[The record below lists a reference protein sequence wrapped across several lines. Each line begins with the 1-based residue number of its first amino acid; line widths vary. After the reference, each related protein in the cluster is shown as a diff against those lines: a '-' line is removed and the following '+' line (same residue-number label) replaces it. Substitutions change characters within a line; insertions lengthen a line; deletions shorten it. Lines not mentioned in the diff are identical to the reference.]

1 MENEKNEGN
10 QSVAEVVTVE
20 KKDDKPSITKDESA
34 DNKRPYPQSCPS
46 DSEARDDSENPCLP
60 KRAKLGPELSVPE
73 KEVNKLDY
81 LHGQHYL
88 HVSEVETTETV
99 QYVLSSNEEQSI
111 DCPTTP
117 TKVDELDTVDEKL
130 EDGPVDNNACK
141 TSEVPATSS
150 SSTTTEKH
158 FQNAYE
164 KFLLTQV
171 VIDPQSRETIE
182 EKKLCMKKCVKKR
195 KISISKSR
203 NQMSAPTLKILEAH
217 TASSQDNQL
226 PSNMDNTRNIQ
237 VEGTAS
243 HSDENKA
250 CCASSLNTCKQ
261 NPEDLSSVGD
271 SGEKPKVES
280 LSKPISKIIAKLK
293 NDRNKHERRYLF
305 RRKHSFGQLKRHLMS
320 NKGKLEDSIVYFKG
334 NVNPPIK
341 TFLKKSAPATYLT
354 SESSTH
360 EEVLYDVESTLPPA
374 TLKVIQTTQLTE
386 QYSCLYCGHAASTKE
401 NFIVHF
407 WKRHANQMQ
416 FYCQPCGYSCVT
428 REEFEKHCQ
437 NDNHKK
443 STVLLNCCLCGLE
456 TKSKSTFK
464 HHMKSKHEMYFHCSI
479 CKIYFKSPD
488 EKLHHE
494 TSEAHIWAHDKRGN
508 TNVENMV
515 KTDLAK
521 ESPREDEKH
530 AGLQEVVVPVAES
543 KHEMYFNSSVF
554 MIYFKSL
561 DDKLHHR
568 TTEAHIGAQDK
579 TCNTNVEN
587 MGVKTDLAK
596 ESQKEDENRVVLQE
610 VEVPVTSCIES
621 HIKSKL
627 EMYFHC
633 NVCNIYFKSLD
644 DKLHHETS
652 EAHIVAQD
660 KECNT
665 NIENMRL
672 QMDFAKEFQKED
684 ENNAGL
690 QEVEVP
696 VMDSMES
703 RMKSKEEMYFHC
715 SVCKID
721 FKSLDDKLHHETSEA
736 HIGAQDKECNTNV
749 ESMVKVNLAKD
760 TRKEDE
766 NHAGLQEVEVP
777 VTDCI
782 EKEVKKPQFQCKKCF
797 YKTRSSTVLTR
808 HIKLRHTRDYHFLC
822 KACNIYTM
830 YKEGMERHIR
840 RSKHI
845 ENAKKN
851 NIGLLFDECI
861 ERVSFIE
868 PSMTHKDGHRD
879 EDGGE
884 AQEPSE
890 LVSPPPEES
899 VCSKHAPSQT
909 APMCLTT
916 PKRGRP
922 KGNLSIACPYCGL
935 IASSVTNLKVHVR
948 RKHTHQYNYKC
959 KVCNYD
965 TVTKG
970 DMERHCITKKHKN
983 RVEEQQLNQ
992 QKTEIV
998 VSTDGTKFEAS
1009 VKKKGNTLAINNK
1022 HLITSQEQPAP
1033 TDNPDSM
1040 PVDTSTDE
1048 HLGTVV
1054 DVQNICTNLGNEK
1067 CIYCEFVGDATSLE
1081 IHVKKKHMKAYK
1093 YYCKACDFYA
1103 PTHKDMLTHVSSET
1117 HKVNRQS
1124 PLKSPCPSSMEKVE
1138 YDVQGLPCNVS
1149 SEDVVEIG
1157 PSPLSSNGNTD
1168 LCPVLQTNASNHIS
1182 QVVDESEP
1190 TEDGKLEDFE
1200 KNTDLLAKDETLQ
1213 PTNSVAL
1220 SAEESPV
1227 TDVTEQ
1233 ICLVHEDSVGKDT
1246 FTNNDTEKVSESEVV
1261 TEVLSEPNSIISKSE
1276 HLFDSSIVKLKIVCN
1291 ESLESDITDASKF
1304 SSLAPKIQ
1312 EPQLARKKKANG
1324 HSQGDSNRIRCNEC
1338 GFLADGLSGLNVH
1351 ISMKHPVKEKH
1362 FHCLLC
1368 GKSFFTES
1376 NLHQHLASIGHNK
1389 NELASFEERREGGGT
1404 FKCVKCTEPFD
1415 SEQSLFI
1422 HIKEQHEELLREVKK
1437 YIEEDTEQINKER
1450 EENQGNVCKYCGKIC
1465 KSSNSMA
1472 FLAHIRTHTG
1482 SKPFKCKI
1490 CKFAAAQLGD
1500 ARNHVKRHLGMREY
1514 KCHVCGVAFVMR
1526 KHLNT
1531 HLLGKHG
1538 VGTPKERKFA
1548 CNVCDRSFRERWA
1561 LNNHMKLHTGEK
1573 PFKCTWPTCHYS
1585 FLTASAMKDHYRTHT
1600 GEKSFLCDLCGFAG
1614 GTRHA
1619 LTKHRRQHTGEKPFK
1634 CDECN
1639 FASTTQ
1645 SHLTRHKRV
1654 HTGEKPY
1661 MCPWCDYRSNCAENV
1676 RKHILHTGKHEG
1688 VKMYN
1693 CPKCN
1698 YGTNAPMEF
1707 RNHLKEQHSD
1717 IENPDLAY
1725 LHAGIVSKS
1734 FECRLK
1740 GQGANFVETDSPF
1753 TATTSAEPSP
1763 LKEHVQAT
1771 RKASQSPER
1780 VQQVIIIQGF
1790 SDEYEGNFSIDTSV
1804 EETAAATL
1812 QTLAMA
1818 GQVARV
1824 VHITEDGQVIAT
1836 DQTAH
1841 MGDIIP
1847 GEILGEQLPEGT
1859 TQVVVVEGPMEET
1872 DVAESVA
1879 IETLTDSD
1887 GNVVQQVMAQSILDA
1902 SQAVHTSD
1910 SSSALDALLCA
1921 VTEIGNVGDAE
1932 RQHSLES
1939 QSVEESLVGL
1949 ANDQVCVESN
1959 TEEIQVYH
1967 EVHENQQDVEQIGV
1981 VQQVMHSSGFATSQE
1996 SAFKN
2001 MVQGVLQFAVCDSA
2015 AADQLL
2021 QEGVTQ
2027 VIVND
2032 EGTVHMVSTEG
2043 PHIIMHNT
2051 ESHTLSIPDQQ
2062 MRLVECEDGEISQ
2075 IIVTEEL
2082 ARAMAQNG
2090 NGSYQEGTT
2099 HYIVTG
2105 LPQEDKGSNMYSHTV
2120 IETSENS
2127 GILHTE
2133 TIMDTQMPVEDGSHD
2148 INSMVVYTE

>member
-10 QSVAEVVTVE
+10 QSIAEVVSVE
-20 KKDDKPSITKDESA
+20 KKDGNTSITKDDSA
-34 DNKRPYPQSCPS
+34 NNKRPYPQSCPS
-46 DSEARDDSENPCLP
+46 ASEAREDFENPCLS
-60 KRAKLGPELSVPE
+60 KRAKLGPELSVSE
-73 KEVNKLDY
+73 KEVNKQDY
-81 LHGQHYL
+81 VDGQHYL
-88 HVSEVETTETV
+88 HVSQVETTETL
-99 QYVLSSNEEQSI
+99 QNVLSSADEQSI
-111 DCPTTP
+111 GCPTFP
-117 TKVDELDTVDEKL
+117 TKEDELGTVGEKLENEHNTVDEKLEDEHDTLDEKLEDEHHTVDEKLEVELDAVAENL

-141 TSEVPATSS
+141 ASEIPAVNS
-150 SSTTTEKH
+150 SSTQTEEH
-158 FQNAYE
+158 FQSAYE
-164 KFLLTQV
+164 KFVLTQV
-171 VIDPQSRETIE
+171 VIDQKSQDSIT
-182 EKKLCMKKCVKKR
+182 EKKLCVKKCVEKG
-195 KISISKSR
+195 KIIISKCR
-203 NQMSAPTLKILEAH
+203 NQTSDPTLKILEAH
-217 TASSQDNQL
+217 TALSQDNEL
-226 PSNMDNTRNIQ
+226 PSNIDNTRTLQ
-237 VEGTAS
+237 MEAS
-243 HSDENKA
+243 HSDENKVY
-250 CCASSLNTCKQ
+250 CASSLNTCKQ
-261 NPEDLSSVGD
+261 NPEDLSSVGEAEAKKKE
-271 SGEKPKVES
+271 GS
-280 LSKPISKIIAKLK
+280 LSKTISEIKAKLK

-305 RRKHSFGQLKRHLMS
+305 RRKHSFGQLKKRLIS
-320 NKGKLEDSIVYFKG
+320 NKGKLKDSIVCLKG
-334 NVNPPIK
+334 NGSLPIK
-341 TFLKKSAPATYLT
+341 SFLKKSATARYLT

-360 EEVLYDVESTLPPA
+360 EEVLYDVESTSLPA
-374 TLKVIQTTQLTE
+374 TSKLIQTTQLTE
-386 QYSCLYCGHAASTKE
+386 QYGCLYCKDVASTKE
-401 NFIVHF
+401 NVIVHF
-407 WKRHANQMQ
+407 WKSHATQMQ

-443 STVLLNCCLCGLE
+443 STVLLNCYLCGLKI
-456 TKSKSTFK
+456 TSKSTFK
-464 HHMKSKHEMYFHCSI
+464 RHMKSKHEMYFHCNV
-479 CKIYFKSPD
+479 CKIYFKLLD
-488 EKLHHE
+488 DKLHHE
-494 TSEAHIWAHDKRGN
+494 TLEAHIGAQEKRGN

-515 KTDLAK
+515 VKTDLAK
-521 ESPREDEKH
+521 ESP
-530 AGLQEVVVPVAES
+530 
-543 KHEMYFNSSVF
+543 
-554 MIYFKSL
+554 
-561 DDKLHHR
+561 
-568 TTEAHIGAQDK
+568 
-579 TCNTNVEN
+579 
-587 MGVKTDLAK
+587 
-596 ESQKEDENRVVLQE
+596 
-610 VEVPVTSCIES
+610 
-621 HIKSKL
+621 
-627 EMYFHC
+627 
-633 NVCNIYFKSLD
+633 
-644 DKLHHETS
+644 
-652 EAHIVAQD
+652 
-660 KECNT
+660 
-665 NIENMRL
+665 
-672 QMDFAKEFQKED
+672 
-684 ENNAGL
+684 
-690 QEVEVP
+690 
-696 VMDSMES
+696 
-703 RMKSKEEMYFHC
+703 
-715 SVCKID
+715 
-721 FKSLDDKLHHETSEA
+721 
-736 HIGAQDKECNTNV
+736 
-749 ESMVKVNLAKD
+749 
-760 TRKEDE
+760 KEDE

-777 VTDCI
+777 LTDSMESHLKSKHEMYFNSSVCKIYFKSHEDKSHHETSEAHIGVQDKNCNTGAENMVVKMDLAKETQKDENHAVLQEVEVPVTDCI
-782 EKEVKKPQFQCKKCF
+782 ESHMKSKHEMSVCCNVCNIYFKSLDDKIHHETTEAHIGVHDRKGNINLENMVAKTGFAKESPKEDGNHAGLPEVEVPVRDCIEKEIKKPQFQCKKCF

-830 YKEGMERHIR
+830 YKEGMERHIK

-861 ERVSFIE
+861 ERVSIIE
-868 PSMTHKDGHRD
+868 PSVMHKDGPRD
-879 EDGGE
+879 EDGGD
-884 AQEPSE
+884 AQAPSE
-890 LVSPPPEES
+890 LIAPSAEES
-899 VCSKHAPSQT
+899 ACSKHAPSQT
-909 APMCLTT
+909 APMCLNT

-922 KGNLSIACPYCGL
+922 KGNLPIACPYCGL
-935 IASSVTNLKVHVR
+935 IASSVTNLKVHIR

-1009 VKKKGNTLAINNK
+1009 SVKKKGNALAIINK
-1022 HLITSQEQPAP
+1022 HLTTSQEQPVP
-1033 TDNPDSM
+1033 TDNPVSM
-1040 PVDTSTDE
+1040 QVGTSTHE

-1054 DVQNICTNLGNEK
+1054 DVQNVCTNLGNEK
-1067 CIYCEFVGDATSLE
+1067 CMYCEFDGDPTSLE
-1081 IHVKKKHMKAYK
+1081 MHVKMKHMKSYK

-1124 PLKSPCPSSMEKVE
+1124 PLKSPCPSPMEKAE
-1138 YDVQGLPCNVS
+1138 YDVQGLPYNVS
-1149 SEDVVEIG
+1149 SEGVVEVDQR
-1157 PSPLSSNGNTD
+1157 PMSSNGNKD
-1168 LCPVLQTNASNHIS
+1168 LCPVLPTNNNVS

-1190 TEDGKLEDFE
+1190 TEDGKLEDLE
-1200 KNTDLLAKDETLQ
+1200 KNTDLLVKDETLQ
-1213 PTNSVAL
+1213 PTNSVSL
-1220 SAEESPV
+1220 SAVESPV
-1227 TDVTEQ
+1227 TEVTEQ

-1246 FTNNDTEKVSESEVV
+1246 VTTNDPGKVSESEVM
-1261 TEVLSEPNSIISKSE
+1261 TEVSSEPNSIISKSG
-1276 HLFDSSIVKLKIVCN
+1276 HIFDSSIVKLKIVCN
-1291 ESLESDITDASKF
+1291 ESLESETTSASKF
-1304 SSLAPKIQ
+1304 SGLAPKIQ
-1312 EPQLARKKKANG
+1312 ESQLTRKKKANG

-1763 LKEHVQAT
+1763 LKEHVRAT
-1771 RKASQSPER
+1771 RTAPQSPEQI
-1780 VQQVIIIQGF
+1780 QQVIIIQGF

-1847 GEILGEQLPEGT
+1847 GEILSEQLREGT

-1872 DVAESVA
+1872 EVAESVA

-1902 SQAVHTSD
+1902 SQAIHTSD

-1932 RQHSLES
+1932 RQHTLES
-1939 QSVEESLVGL
+1939 QAVEESLVGM
-1949 ANDQVCVESN
+1949 ANDQGCVETN

-1967 EVHENQQDVEQIGV
+1967 EVHEDQQDVGQIGV
-1981 VQQVMHSSGFATSQE
+1981 VQQVMQE
-1996 SAFKN
+1996 AAFKN

-2015 AADQLL
+2015 AADQLI

-2051 ESHTLSIPDQQ
+2051 ESHTLSIPEQQ

-2082 ARAMAQNG
+2082 ARAMTHNG
-2090 NGSYQEGTT
+2090 NDSYQEGTT
-2099 HYIVTG
+2099 HYIVTE

-2133 TIMDTQMPVEDGSHD
+2133 TILDTQMPDDDASHD

>member
-1 MENEKNEGN
+1 MENEKNKED
-10 QSVAEVVTVE
+10 QFVVEVVSE
-20 KKDDKPSITKDESA
+20 KKKDGETNVTTDEA
-34 DNKRPYPQSCPS
+34 NNKRPYPEVGPS
-46 DSEARDDSENPCLP
+46 ASESRDDSENPCLP
-60 KRAKLGPELSVPE
+60 KRAKLETELCDPE

-81 LHGQHYL
+81 LHDQHYL
-88 HVSEVETTETV
+88 HVSQMETIETV
-99 QYVLSSNEEQSI
+99 QCDPSTNEEQAISCSTI
-111 DCPTTP
+111 P
-117 TKVDELDTVDEKL
+117 TKEDELDSSTPTNVVEKL
-130 EDGPVDNNACK
+130 EDVPVDNSTRKA
-141 TSEVPATSS
+141 SEVAAASN
-150 SSTTTEKH
+150 SSTQKEKY
-158 FQNAYE
+158 FQTSYE
-164 KFLLTQV
+164 TFLQTRV
-171 VIDPQSRETIE
+171 VIDQNSQESIKD
-182 EKKLCMKKCVKKR
+182 KKLCLKKCVKKR
-195 KISISKSR
+195 KMRISRCRIQKSD
-203 NQMSAPTLKILEAH
+203 STIKLLETH
-217 TASSQDNQL
+217 TASRQDDEL
-226 PSNMDNTRNIQ
+226 PSNVNNMRNVQ
-237 VEGTAS
+237 MEGTAS
-243 HSDENKA
+243 HSEEKKLY
-250 CCASSLNTCKQ
+250 CSSSLDTCKQ
-261 NPEDLSSVGD
+261 NREDLSGV
-271 SGEKPKVES
+271 EKSEVKKNVES
-280 LSKPISKIIAKLK
+280 LSNTIIKIIAKRK
-293 NDRNKHERRYLF
+293 NDWKKHERRCWF
-305 RRKHSFGQLKRHLMS
+305 RRKHSFGQSKRRLIT
-320 NKGKLEDSIVYFKG
+320 NKGKLEDSIVCLKG
-334 NVNPPIK
+334 NGNPPIK
-341 TFLKKSAPATYLT
+341 TFHEKSATATHMT

-360 EEVLYDVESTLPPA
+360 VEVLHDVESTSPPA
-374 TLKVIQTTQLTE
+374 TLKVIRTTQLTE
-386 QYSCLYCGHAASTKE
+386 QYACVYCKSVASTEEK
-401 NFIVHF
+401 FIFHF
-407 WKRHANQMQ
+407 WKKHANQMQ

-428 REEFEKHCQ
+428 RQEFEKHCQ
-437 NDNHKK
+437 NDNHKQA
-443 STVLLNCCLCGLE
+443 TVLLNCYLCGLE
-456 TKSKSTFK
+456 ATNESAFK
-464 HHMKSKHEMYFHCSI
+464 RHMKSKHTMCFYCSG
-479 CKIYFKSPD
+479 CKIYFKLS
-488 EKLHHE
+488 
-494 TSEAHIWAHDKRGN
+494 
-508 TNVENMV
+508 
-515 KTDLAK
+515 
-521 ESPREDEKH
+521 
-530 AGLQEVVVPVAES
+530 
-543 KHEMYFNSSVF
+543 
-554 MIYFKSL
+554 
-561 DDKLHHR
+561 DDKLHHK
-568 TTEAHIGAQDK
+568 TSEAHKWAQEHNV
-579 TCNTNVEN
+579 NTNVVN
-587 MGVKTDLAK
+587 MEVKTELAQ
-596 ESQKEDENRVVLQE
+596 ETQKEDENGARLQ
-610 VEVPVTSCIES
+610 VAEVPV
-621 HIKSKL
+621 
-627 EMYFHC
+627 
-633 NVCNIYFKSLD
+633 
-644 DKLHHETS
+644 
-652 EAHIVAQD
+652 A
-660 KECNT
+660 
-665 NIENMRL
+665 
-672 QMDFAKEFQKED
+672 
-684 ENNAGL
+684 
-690 QEVEVP
+690 
-696 VMDSMES
+696 
-703 RMKSKEEMYFHC
+703 
-715 SVCKID
+715 
-721 FKSLDDKLHHETSEA
+721 
-736 HIGAQDKECNTNV
+736 
-749 ESMVKVNLAKD
+749 
-760 TRKEDE
+760 
-766 NHAGLQEVEVP
+766 
-777 VTDCI
+777 DCI
-782 EKEVKKPQFQCKKCF
+782 EKEVRKPQFQCKKCF

-808 HIKLRHTRDYHFLC
+808 HIKLRHTHDYHFLC

-830 YKEGMERHIR
+830 YKEGIERHIK

-868 PSMTHKDGHRD
+868 PAVMHEDGPQD
-879 EDGGE
+879 EDTGE
-884 AQEPSE
+884 THAPSG
-890 LVSPPPEES
+890 LVAPSSEES
-899 VCSKHAPSQT
+899 FCSKHALSQT
-909 APMCLTT
+909 APMHLNT

-922 KGNLSIACPYCGL
+922 KGNLSISCPHCGL
-935 IASSVTNLKVHVR
+935 IASSVTNLKVHIR

-998 VSTDGTKFEAS
+998 VTTDGTKFEAS
-1009 VKKKGNTLAINNK
+1009 IKKKVSVLAINEHVDTASK
-1022 HLITSQEQPAP
+1022 LLIPSQEHPVH
-1033 TDNPDSM
+1033 TDNPVS
-1040 PVDTSTDE
+1040 VQVETSAHE
-1048 HLGTVV
+1048 LHATVV
-1054 DVQNICTNLGNEK
+1054 DGQNGCTHLENEK
-1067 CIYCEFVGDATSLE
+1067 CMYCEFVGDSTSLE
-1081 IHVKKKHMKAYK
+1081 MHVKKNHMKAYK

-1103 PTHKDMLTHVSSET
+1103 PTHKDMLTHASSES
-1117 HKVNRQS
+1117 HKVNHQS
-1124 PLKSPCPSSMEKVE
+1124 PLKSPCAMPSPMEKSE
-1138 YDVQGLPCNVS
+1138 CDVQGSPCIVS
-1149 SEDVVEIG
+1149 SVVEIEQ
-1157 PSPLSSNGNTD
+1157 SPQSSNGTTEM
-1168 LCPVLQTNASNHIS
+1168 CKELQTNSSNTVS

-1190 TEDGKLEDFE
+1190 TENGKLEDVVE
-1200 KNTDLLAKDETLQ
+1200 KNTDLLVKDDKLQ
-1213 PTNSVAL
+1213 QSNPVAL
-1220 SAEESPV
+1220 SIEETSV

-1233 ICLVHEDSVGKDT
+1233 ICLVHEDSEGKDT
-1246 FTNNDTEKVSESEVV
+1246 FTSNDPGTVSESEVV
-1261 TEVLSEPNSIISKSE
+1261 NEVSSEPNSIISKSE
-1276 HLFDSSIVKLKIVCN
+1276 HIFDSSIVKLKIVCN
-1291 ESLESDITDASKF
+1291 ESLDSGITNTAKLSG
-1304 SSLAPKIQ
+1304 LTPKIH
-1312 EPQLARKKKANG
+1312 EPQLPRKKKANG
-1324 HSQGDSNRIRCNEC
+1324 HGQGDTNRIRCNDC

-1376 NLHQHLASIGHNK
+1376 NLHQHLASIGHNR
-1389 NELASFEERREGGGT
+1389 NELASFEERPEGGGT

-1490 CKFAAAQLGD
+1490 CNFAAAQLGD

-1707 RNHLKEQHSD
+1707 RNHLKEQHLD

-1740 GQGANFVETDSPF
+1740 GQGANFVETNSPF

-1763 LKEHVQAT
+1763 VKEHVRTT
-1771 RKASQSPER
+1771 RKASQSPEQ

-1790 SDEYEGNFSIDTSV
+1790 SDEYEGNFSIDASV

-1836 DQTAH
+1836 NQTAH

-1847 GEILGEQLPEGT
+1847 GEILTEQLTEGA
-1859 TQVVVVEGPMEET
+1859 TQVVVVEGPIEET
-1872 DVAESVA
+1872 EVAESVA

-1887 GNVVQQVMAQSILDA
+1887 GNVVQQVMAQSILDT

-1932 RQHSLES
+1932 RQHNLENHA
-1939 QSVEESLVGL
+1939 VEESLVRL
-1949 ANDQVCVESN
+1949 ANDQGCVESN

-1967 EVHENQQDVEQIGV
+1967 EVHEDHQDIEQIGV
-1981 VQQVMHSSGFATSQE
+1981 VQQVMHPSEFAASQE

-2015 AADQLL
+2015 AADQLI

-2032 EGTVHMVSTEG
+2032 EGTVHMVSREG

-2051 ESHTLSIPDQQ
+2051 ESHTLSLPDQQ

-2082 ARAMAQNG
+2082 ARAMVQNS
-2090 NGSYQEGTT
+2090 NDSYQEGTT
-2099 HYIVTG
+2099 HYIVTE

-2133 TIMDTQMPVEDGSHD
+2133 TIMDTQIPDDGSTQDVH
-2148 INSMVVYTE
+2148 SMVVYTE